1 MRTTTYSSNAVVT
14 PKVQIGSERV
24 LHTEKLTIGYKNKN
38 IVRTVGHALDLT
50 LRPGQ
55 FVCLLGPN
63 GAGKSTLIKTLAG
76 IQLPLEGKVFI
87 AQEDIYTIPKNA
99 LARKLSLVL
108 TDVVQTGNLDVYT
121 VLTLG
126 RYPYANWFG
135 TLCQAD
141 TKIIIEAARA
151 TGIEKYLDKQ
161 LDQLS
166 DGERQKVMI
175 TRALVQDTP
184 LIILDEPTAHL
195 DLPSRVEVMRLL
207 RIMARQTNKAI
218 ILSTHEL
225 DLALQAADTIWLMMP
240 NQSLISGAP
249 EDLIIN
255 GTFEKAFSKT
265 GFDFCRDTGTFRVN
279 SPVEDKIIQLTG
291 EGYTYFWT
299 KRALE
304 REGYRITDEAED
316 IVSVQQSIHICQ
328 WTLNRSGVVHHFNAV
343 EMLLIFLRT
352 EISAVINN
360 SVQSIIS

>member
-1 MRTTTYSSNAVVT
+1 MNTARTPSNTATIPDVRNGNVN
-14 PKVQIGSERV
+14 V
-24 LHTEKLTIGYKNKN
+24 LHTEKLTIGYKNRN
-38 IVRTVGHALDLT
+38 VVRTIAHTLDLT

-76 IQLPLEGKVFI
+76 IQLPLAGKAFI
-87 AQEDIYTIPKNA
+87 AQEDIYTIRKNA

-108 TDVVQTGNLDVYT
+108 TDAVQTVNLDVYT

-135 TLCQAD
+135 TLREAD
-141 TKIIIEAARA
+141 TKIILEAARA
-151 TGIEKYLDKQ
+151 TGIEQHLGKQ

-184 LIILDEPTAHL
+184 LIVLDEPTAHL

-207 RIMARQTNKAI
+207 RTMARQTKKAI

-240 NQSLISGAP
+240 NQSLITGAP

-255 GTFEKAFSKT
+255 GTFEAAFSKS
-265 GFDFCRDTGTFRVN
+265 GFDFCRDTGTFRVSTPEEN
-279 SPVEDKIIQLTG
+279 KNIQLTG
-291 EGYTYFWT
+291 EGYIYFWM

-304 REGYRITDEAED
+304 REGYRITDDAED
-316 IVSVQQSIHICQ
+316 IVSVQHPDSVLHC
-328 WTLNRSGVVHHFNAV
+328 TLDKAGVLHHFNTVAALV
-343 EMLLIFLRT
+343 AFLR
-352 EISAVINN
+352 EEF
-360 SVQSIIS
+360 SVVGNEPVQV

>member
-1 MRTTTYSSNAVVT
+1 MRISNHSSHPVIT
-14 PKVQIGSERV
+14 PEVKAGNRCV
-24 LHTEKLTIGYKNKN
+24 LHTEKLTIGYKHKN
-38 IVRTVGHALDLT
+38 AVRTVGYALDLT

-63 GAGKSTLIKTLAG
+63 GVGKSTLIKTLAG

-87 AQEDIYTIPKNA
+87 AQEDIHTIRKSE

-108 TDVVQTGNLDVYT
+108 TDVIQTGNLDVYT

-135 TLCQAD
+135 TLNEAD
-141 TKIIIEAARA
+141 EKIIIEAACTA
-151 TGIEKYLDKQ
+151 GIENYLGKH

-207 RIMARQTNKAI
+207 RTMARQTKKAI

-225 DLALQAADTIWLMMP
+225 DLALQAADAIWLMMP
-240 NQSLISGAP
+240 NQSLMTGTP

-255 GTFEKAFSKT
+255 GTFEKAFRKN

-279 SPVEDKIIQLTG
+279 SANEDKILQLTG

-304 REGYRITDEAED
+304 REGYRVTDEAQD
-316 IVSVQQSIHICQ
+316 IVSVQQTIHACQ
-328 WTLNRSGVVHHFNAV
+328 WTLSRSGMLYHFNAV
-343 EMLLIFLRT
+343 EMLLAFLRE
-352 EISAVINN
+352 EIQATVDSDKYNY
-360 SVQSIIS
+360 

>member
-1 MRTTTYSSNAVVT
+1 MYTTGTLSNTVT
-14 PKVQIGSERV
+14 IPNVRNGTVHV
-24 LHTEKLTIGYKNKN
+24 LHTEKLSIGYKNRD
-38 IVRTVGHALDLT
+38 VVCTLGHALDLT

-76 IQLPLEGKVFI
+76 IQRPLAGKVFI
-87 AQEDIYTIPKNA
+87 GQEDIYTIRKNA

-135 TLCQAD
+135 SLCEAD
-141 TKIIIEAARA
+141 TKIIVEAARA
-151 TGIEKYLDKQ
+151 TGIEQHLGKQ

-207 RIMARQTNKAI
+207 RTMARQTRKAI

-255 GTFEKAFSKT
+255 GTFETAFSKN

-279 SPVEDKIIQLTG
+279 TPDENKTMRLTG
-291 EGYTYFWT
+291 EGYIYFWM

-304 REGYRITDEAED
+304 REGYSIADDAED
-316 IVSVQQSIHICQ
+316 IVSVQHRDHTFYC
-328 WTLNRSGVVHHFNAV
+328 TLGRAGVLHHFNTVAD
-343 EMLLIFLRT
+343 LLTFLR
-352 EISAVINN
+352 EEVSAAVNEPIQ
-360 SVQSIIS
+360 V

>member
-1 MRTTTYSSNAVVT
+1 MAANSFHTANIPAAHG
-14 PKVQIGSERV
+14 GSECV
-24 LHTEKLTIGYKNKN
+24 LHSEKLTIGYKTKGG
-38 IVRTVGHALDLT
+38 VRTVGHALDLT

-76 IQLPLEGKVFI
+76 IQLPLDGKVFI
-87 AQEDIYTIPKNA
+87 AREDIYTIRKSE

-108 TDVVQTGNLDVYT
+108 TDVIPTGNLDVYT

-135 TLCQAD
+135 TLSEAD
-141 TKIIIEAARA
+141 HKIIIEAARG
-151 TGIEKYLDKQ
+151 TGIEHHLGKQ

-184 LIILDEPTAHL
+184 LVILDEPTAHL

-207 RIMARQTNKAI
+207 RTMARHTGKAI

-240 NQSLISGAP
+240 NQSLLTGAP

-255 GTFEKAFSKT
+255 GTFEKAFSKN

-279 SPVEDKIIQLTG
+279 DPDEDKIIQLTG

-304 REGYRITDEAED
+304 REGYSIVSEAND
-316 IVSVQQSIHICQ
+316 IVSVQQNIHTCQ
-328 WTLNRSGVVHHFNAV
+328 WTLSRSGAQYHFNAV
-343 EMLLIFLRT
+343 ELLLAFLR
-352 EISAVINN
+352 EEVSINIKSN
-360 SVQSIIS
+360 CTA

>member
-1 MRTTTYSSNAVVT
+1 MRATSDSSNTVSIPET
-14 PKVQIGSERV
+14 QDGSERV
-24 LHTEKLTIGYKNKN
+24 LHTEKLTIGYTNKG
-38 IVRTVGHALDLT
+38 IVRTVGQALDLT

-55 FVCLLGPN
+55 FICLLGPN

-76 IQLPLEGKVFI
+76 IQLPLDGKVFI
-87 AQEDIYTIPKNA
+87 GREDIYTIRKSD

-108 TDVVQTGNLDVYT
+108 ADVVQTGNLDVYT

-126 RYPYANWFG
+126 RYPYANWLG
-135 TLCQAD
+135 TLRETD
-141 TKIIIEAARA
+141 RKIIIEAAHA
-151 TGIEKYLDKQ
+151 TGIGEHLGKQ
-161 LDQLS
+161 LAELS

-207 RIMARQTNKAI
+207 RTMARQTKKAI

-255 GTFEKAFSKT
+255 GTFEKAFSKN

-279 SPVEDKIIQLTG
+279 APDEDKTIQLIG

-304 REGYRITDEAED
+304 REGYRIVNEAED
-316 IVSVQQSIHICQ
+316 IVSVQQSIHTSQ
-328 WTLNRSGVVHHFNAV
+328 WTLRRADIVLRFNAI
-343 EMLLIFLRT
+343 ETLLTFLCSERAS
-352 EISAVINN
+352 IVNDPVQVI
-360 SVQSIIS
+360 

>member
-1 MRTTTYSSNAVVT
+1 MSAASYLPNEVII
-14 PKVQIGSERV
+14 PKVQAGSERV
-24 LHTEKLTIGYKNKN
+24 LHTEKLTIGYKNKKV
-38 IVRTVGHALDLT
+38 VRTIGHALDLT

-87 AQEDIYTIPKNA
+87 AQEDIYTIRKSE

-135 TLCQAD
+135 TLGEAD
-141 TKIIIEAARA
+141 KKIIIETARA
-151 TGIEKYLDKQ
+151 TGIEQYLAKQ

-207 RIMARQTNKAI
+207 RTMARQTKKAI

-255 GTFEKAFSKT
+255 GTFEKAFSKS
-265 GFDFCRDTGTFRVN
+265 GFDFCKDTGTFRVN
-279 SPVEDKIIQLTG
+279 APEEDKTIQLTG

-304 REGYRITDEAED
+304 REGYRIAHEAND

-328 WTLNRSGVVHHFNAV
+328 WTLSRAGALHHFHAV
-343 EMLLIFLRT
+343 EILLAFLRREMIVT
-352 EISAVINN
+352 ANN
-360 SVQSIIS
+360 PVQV

>member
-1 MRTTTYSSNAVVT
+1 MADYSFPTIST
-14 PKVQIGSERV
+14 PQQQGRGESV
-24 LHTEKLTIGYKNKN
+24 LYTEELTIGYKNKN
-38 IVRTVGHALDLT
+38 AVHTVGHALDLT

-76 IQLPLEGKVFI
+76 IQHPLQGKVFI
-87 AQEDIYTIPKNA
+87 EQKDIYTIRKSE

-108 TDVVQTGNLDVYT
+108 TDVIQTGNLDVYT

-135 TLCQAD
+135 TLRETD
-141 TKIIIEAARA
+141 KKIIIQAART
-151 TGIEKYLDKQ
+151 TGIEQHLGKQ

-184 LIILDEPTAHL
+184 LVILDEPTAHL
-195 DLPSRVEVMRLL
+195 DLPGRVEVMRLL
-207 RIMARQTNKAI
+207 RTMARHTKKAI

-240 NQSLISGAP
+240 NQSLITGAP
-249 EDLIIN
+249 EDLIID
-255 GTFEKAFSKT
+255 GTFEKAFRKN

-279 SPVEDKIIQLTG
+279 DPDEDKIIQLTG

-304 REGYRITDEAED
+304 REGYRIVDDAEN
-316 IVSVQQSIHICQ
+316 IVSVQQGIHVCQ
-328 WTLNRSGVVHHFNAV
+328 WTLRRAGMQHHFNTV
-343 EMLLIFLRT
+343 GMMLAFLRQ
-352 EISAVINN
+352 EVPVNINE
-360 SVQSIIS
+360 SVQV

>member
-1 MRTTTYSSNAVVT
+1 MNTARISSDTVT
-14 PKVQIGSERV
+14 IPDVRNGSANV
-24 LHTEKLTIGYKNKN
+24 LHTEKLTIGYKNRN
-38 IVRTVGHALDLT
+38 VVHTVGHALDLA

-76 IQLPLEGKVFI
+76 IQHPLAGQVFI
-87 AQEDIYTIPKNA
+87 AQEDIYTIRRNA

-108 TDVVQTGNLDVYT
+108 TDTVQTGNLDVYT

-135 TLCQAD
+135 ALQEAD
-141 TKIIIEAARA
+141 KKIITDAARA
-151 TGIEKYLDKQ
+151 TGIEQHLGKQ

-175 TRALVQDTP
+175 ARALVQDTP

-207 RIMARQTNKAI
+207 RTMARQTKKAI

-240 NQSLISGAP
+240 NQSLITGAP

-255 GTFEKAFSKT
+255 GRFETAFNKS

-279 SPVEDKIIQLTG
+279 TPDENKTIQLRG
-291 EGYTYFWT
+291 EGYIYFWT

-304 REGYRITDEAED
+304 REGYCITDTAED
-316 IVSVQQSIHICQ
+316 IVSVQHDPEFHC
-328 WTLNRSGVVHHFNAV
+328 TLGSAGMLYHFHTVAALV
-343 EMLLIFLRT
+343 TFLRE
-352 EISAVINN
+352 EILVKVKEP
-360 SVQSIIS
+360 VQV

>member
-1 MRTTTYSSNAVVT
+1 MASYSYHTETIQKA
-14 PKVQIGSERV
+14 QRRSERV

-38 IVRTVGHALDLT
+38 VVRTVGEALDLA

-76 IQLPLEGKVFI
+76 IQLPLHGKVFI
-87 AQEDIYTIPKNA
+87 AQEDIFTIRRSE

-108 TDVVQTGNLDVYT
+108 TDVIKTGNLDVYT

-135 TLCQAD
+135 TLSDAD
-141 TKIIIEAARA
+141 REIIIGAARA
-151 TGIEKYLDKQ
+151 TGIEQHLSKQ

-184 LIILDEPTAHL
+184 VIILDEPTAHL

-207 RIMARQTNKAI
+207 RSMARQTKKAI

-240 NQSLISGAP
+240 NQSLIAGAP

-255 GTFEKAFSKT
+255 GTFEKAFSKS
-265 GFDFCRDTGTFRVN
+265 GFDFCRDTGTFRVHATA
-279 SPVEDKIIQLTG
+279 EDKIIQLAG

-304 REGYRITDEAED
+304 REGYRIAEEAED
-316 IVSVQQSIHICQ
+316 IVSVQQGIHSCQ
-328 WTLNRSGVVHHFNAV
+328 WTLSRADLSYQFNAV
-343 EMLLIFLRT
+343 EMLLAFLRE
-352 EISAVINN
+352 EITAAVNK
-360 SVQSIIS
+360 SVQV